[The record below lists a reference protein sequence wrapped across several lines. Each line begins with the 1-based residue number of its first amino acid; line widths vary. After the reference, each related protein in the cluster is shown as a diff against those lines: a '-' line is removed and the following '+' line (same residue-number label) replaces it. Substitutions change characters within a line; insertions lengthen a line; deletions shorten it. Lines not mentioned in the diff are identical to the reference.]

1 MFRKEDRIKQI
12 YCFPYVSMHN
22 SDFHNEH
29 LNQKIILID
38 IFRYTRF
45 RRFVKRLC
53 TDDDNGDGCGGS
65 KMYRLQNFTRQLP
78 YVSALFLYI
87 IFPADMP
94 YVIWNYNS
102 HFCANMSQVSREYMN
117 FEYE

>member
-1 MFRKEDRIKQI
+1 MRSRKLNKTKRVDRGKIKNETNEKHRMKHI

-29 LNQKIILID
+29 LYQKIILID

-53 TDDDNGDGCGGS
+53 TTDDDDGCGGS
-65 KMYRLQNFTRQLP
+65 KMYRLQNFSHQLP
-78 YVSALFLYI
+78 YVSTLFLYI
-87 IFPADMP
+87 IFSSS
-94 YVIWNYNS
+94 YTI
-102 HFCANMSQVSREYMN
+102 CNMEL
-117 FEYE
+117 